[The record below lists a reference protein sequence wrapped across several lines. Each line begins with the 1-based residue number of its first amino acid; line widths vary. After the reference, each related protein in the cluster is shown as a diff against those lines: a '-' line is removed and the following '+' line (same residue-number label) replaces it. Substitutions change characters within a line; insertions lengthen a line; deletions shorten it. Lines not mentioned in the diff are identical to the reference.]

1 MEVYATLG
9 ATDAAVTATFYDAV
23 LSTIG
28 WAMRSEFPGWR
39 SYTRGG
45 GEDGFKLWL
54 CTPFDGEPA
63 GVGNGTMIGFPAT
76 SHEEVR
82 AFHAT
87 ALAHGGTDEGAPGP
101 RPHYGPNWY
110 SAYVRDPSGN
120 KLAIVFDR

>member
-9 ATDAAVTATFYDAV
+9 ATDAAATATFYDAV

-28 WAMRSEFPGWR
+28 WAMQSEFPGWR

-63 GVGNGTMIGFPAT
+63 GAGRSMRRSGPVLAT
-76 SHEEVR
+76 TTLPR
-82 AFHAT
+82 AVST
-87 ALAHGGTDEGAPGP
+87 ARLP
-101 RPHYGPNWY
+101 
-110 SAYVRDPSGN
+110 SAAMR
-120 KLAIVFDR
+120 A